1 VGEGDVATEGEG
13 LVCLHQGQGRPGSG
27 GMTVLFYI
35 AAVIGVL
42 AVGAMAFIF
51 VLVLLAMREGE

>member
-1 VGEGDVATEGEG
+1 
-13 LVCLHQGQGRPGSG
+13 
-27 GMTVLFYI
+27 MTVLFYI